1 VFRTLLLSLVAFLV
15 AGSAHAQ
22 AVSLLATS
30 PLVGDGVTPST
41 LRVWVEGTTPTD
53 RVKVNPSEGKAGDP
67 VLSADGVVAFSY
79 VPPAVTAAKQV
90 GIEVSVR
97 GSVKLDRRIEVRSI
111 RAGRYLLV
119 TFDPPQVVLGRDAA
133 ATIRIKG
140 SARRPSHPRRARC
153 SSTRRSDDLRAD
165 TRGDGTFVAR
175 WTPPATSRARAR

>member
-1 VFRTLLLSLVAFLV
+1 MLSIVALLLT

-22 AVSLLATS
+22 AVSLLATG

-97 GSVKLDRRIEVRSI
+97 GSVKLDRRVD
-111 RAGRYLLV
+111 V
-119 TFDPPQVVLGRDAA
+119 PVNP
-133 ATIRIKG
+133 
-140 SARRPSHPRRARC
+140 
-153 SSTRRSDDLRAD
+153 
-165 TRGDGTFVAR
+165 
-175 WTPPATSRARAR
+175 PPAGTY